1 MSQETNYF
9 RIGIFILV
17 AIAILAGG
25 LIIFGV
31 GKFFEPRIYMET
43 YVNTTVQGVEVG
55 SPVKFRGV
63 MIGRVQ
69 SVGFTMMEYEGKKQS
84 NYYNY
89 VVLGMEITKEVFPDM
104 FEENLTPLLEKA
116 IAKGLRMRIE
126 PLGIT
131 GMSYIEM
138 DYVDPK
144 QFPVLS
150 IDWTPR
156 TYYVPS
162 APGQLTNILDS
173 VNSMMRDIES
183 FNLGGIAEKTNDL
196 LDNLNQAITGAQFG
210 KLSSDMQSLIAD
222 LKKAIAEAQVAE
234 LSADTKTLLQSS
246 SEAAKKLEAIM
257 QNVEP
262 VSRMGAKDLQAT
274 LDNLRVITE
283 NLTAFSAAV
292 RQNPARLIWGGGGS
306 KPDEGGWESTK
317 PEKRKPQVKPTP
329 MSRG

>member
-9 RIGIFILV
+9 RIGLFI
-17 AIAILAGG
+17 IAAAALFVGG

-31 GKFFEPRIYMET
+31 GRFFEPRIYMET

-63 MIGRVQ
+63 QIGRVQ

-89 VVLGMEITKEVFPDM
+89 VVLNMEITKEVFPDM
-104 FEENLTPLLEKA
+104 FSEDLTPLLEKA
-116 IAKGLRMRIE
+116 VNRGLRMRIE

-138 DYVDPK
+138 DYIDPK
-144 QFPVLS
+144 QFPLLS

-156 TYYVPS
+156 TYYIPS

-173 VNSMMRDIES
+173 VNKMMRDIDS
-183 FNLGGIAEKTNDL
+183 FNLAGIAEKTNTL
-196 LDNLNQAITGAQFG
+196 LENANQAITGAQFG

-222 LKKAIAEAQVAE
+222 LKQAITDARISE
-234 LSADTKTLLQSS
+234 LSSESKLMLQRSA
-246 SEAAKKLEAIM
+246 EAAKKLEEILR
-257 QNVEP
+257 NVEP

-274 LDNLRVITE
+274 LDNLRVITD

-306 KPDEGGWESTK
+306 KPEEPK
-317 PEKRKPQVKPTP
+317 PSPSKPKPKPTP
-329 MSRG
+329 KSRG